1 MKKYIFIFFFSFLMA
16 SCNQE
21 ADKVHLGENLKGKC
35 HLVFMDSLEIQADSL
50 SGNGNF
56 YIKDSVLTFADMTLC
71 TLVHFDVN
79 TGKKLG
85 NCFKKGNGRNEFS
98 SLMYAYPIN
107 GIKDECYA
115 IDGSLGIYMFNDRKC
130 QINKISKV
138 DFGWNDNDKD
148 FESPSMYNLMYMTDF
163 GMNISKVNDSTLMLP
178 VSIIDRNL
186 TDITKERYEKG
197 HIFAEVNSK
206 NFKVTK
212 VFGAFPDIFKEKA
225 SNVLEFFQYDKTGD
239 TLYVNHSVD
248 SLVYVYQ
255 YPDKLLYTMGFD
267 VKGAKRSYPERLTKD
282 HSVFKQDIGK
292 LSINSGLKF
301 DNGYLI
307 RTVMLNM
314 LTGETVMQ
322 IYSNADLLGEFQ
334 MPSMFKYLG
343 YYNGYFYGISL
354 LPKQKND
361 KVYFMRY
368 RFKLSV
374 DEK

>member
-1 MKKYIFIFFFSFLMA
+1 MKKYIVIMFFSFLMA
-16 SCNQE
+16 SCNQGP
-21 ADKVHLGENLKGKC
+21 AKVHLGEDFNGRCNLVC
-35 HLVFMDSLEIQADSL
+35 MDSLEIQADSL

-56 YIKDSVLTFADMTLC
+56 YMQDSVLTFADMTLC
-71 TLVHFDVN
+71 TLFHFDIN
-79 TGKKLG
+79 TGKELE
-85 NCFKKGNGRNEFS
+85 NSFKKGNGRNEFS

-107 GIKDECYA
+107 GTDKCYA
-115 IDGSLGIYMFNDRKC
+115 MDGSLGIYIYDNRKS
-130 QINKISKV
+130 QIDKISKI
-138 DFGWNDNDKD
+138 DFGWNDKVQD
-148 FESPSMYNLMYMTDF
+148 FDSPSMYNLMYMTDF

-186 TDITKERYEKG
+186 KDVTKNRYDKG

-212 VFGAFPDIFKEKA
+212 VFGSFPDVFREKA
-225 SNVLEFFQYDKTGD
+225 SNILEFFQYDKKSD

-255 YPDKLLYTMGFD
+255 YPDKLLYTMGFEA
-267 VKGAKRSYPERLTKD
+267 KGAKRSYPERLTKD
-282 HSVFKQDIGK
+282 HSVFKQDLEK

-314 LTGETVMQ
+314 VTGETIMQ
-322 IYSNADLLGEFQ
+322 IYSDANLVGEFK
-334 MPSMFKYLG
+334 MPSMFKHLG
-343 YYNGYFYGISL
+343 YYKGYFYGISL

-361 KVYFMRY
+361 KLYFVRY
-368 RFKLSV
+368 RFKLSAN
-374 DEK
+374 EK